1 MNKLSNPQ
9 MLNELSDQLR
19 KQRETKNAVI
29 YLCAGT
35 GCQTCGCKDVL
46 AAFKS
51 EIAKEKRGAAVE
63 IRTTGCHGFCE
74 NGPLV
79 VIEPKGILYCRV
91 TAEDIHSI
99 IEETINKG
107 QVIDRLV
114 YSDPASGTP
123 LPYKKDIPFFKKQ
136 SRFVLEKN
144 GTVDPNSIED
154 YLAWGG
160 YKAAAKALGSLGIEG
175 IINEIKNSGLKGK
188 EGGHSLTGD
197 RWTACRAAKGDTKYV
212 IANADQDGS
221 GAFIDRALCEGNP
234 HAVLEGMLIGAFAI
248 GAREGFIYISDA
260 HSQTAKILKKAIDA
274 ARQLGLLGEKILGTD
289 FSFDISLS
297 AGGGAFALGESSAL
311 TASLEGKISEPRAR
325 YIHTAEEGLWEKPT
339 NLDSVETWANVPLI
353 IEKGAAWYSGI
364 GTKNSKGTK
373 IFALTGNVTTGG
385 LVEVPLGTT
394 LRQIIFDIG
403 GGPAVGKA
411 LKAVYVGNLAQ
422 GSLIAGNENGNQSK
436 LLDKSIDFEEMF
448 KAGILLGAGGITVMD
463 ENSCMV
469 DVAKYILE
477 CLKEESCGKCVPCR
491 EGLSV
496 MYDIL
501 QKIASGKGQ
510 MEDLEKLEELSQ
522 VLIDTSLCQ
531 LGANAP
537 YPILTAIQH
546 FRQEYLAHI
555 QEKTCPTGVCQKL
568 MSQAG
573 A

>member
-501 QKIASGKGQ
+501 KKIATGKGQ